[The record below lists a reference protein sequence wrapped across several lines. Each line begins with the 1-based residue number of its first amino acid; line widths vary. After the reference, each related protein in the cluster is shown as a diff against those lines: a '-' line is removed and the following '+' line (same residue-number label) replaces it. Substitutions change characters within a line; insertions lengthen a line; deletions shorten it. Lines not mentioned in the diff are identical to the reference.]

1 MSSEEPRS
9 GSTRKRNT
17 REESEENRKANTAAQ
32 ERAKAA
38 LKKKKKTSIWE
49 KYSYHII
56 IGGFALI
63 IIVSLFSIMFGKT
76 KKLHLTPVVESD
88 EIEAHNSEDYGYKL
102 GPNSFFEV

>member
-9 GSTRKRNT
+9 GSVRKRT
-17 REESEENRKANTAAQ
+17 QREESEENKKATLAQ

-38 LKKKKKTSIWE
+38 LKKKKKTSFWD

-63 IIVSLFSIMFGKT
+63 IIVSLLSIMFGKT
-76 KKLHLTPVVESD
+76 KKLHLTPVIEND
-88 EIEAHNSEDYGYKL
+88 EIEAHNTEEYGYKL
-102 GPNSFFEV
+102 GPNTFFEV